1 MKRKYLLPRLKVLEI
16 NGSDMLCESY
26 QSNKAT
32 VNSMNIGLDDY
43 STYSEPI
50 QPRSGNSVDW
60 SNAGTGSDF

>member
-16 NGSDMLCESY
+16 NGSDMLC
-26 QSNKAT
+26 QSITT

-50 QPRSGNSVDW
+50 QSRSGNSVDW